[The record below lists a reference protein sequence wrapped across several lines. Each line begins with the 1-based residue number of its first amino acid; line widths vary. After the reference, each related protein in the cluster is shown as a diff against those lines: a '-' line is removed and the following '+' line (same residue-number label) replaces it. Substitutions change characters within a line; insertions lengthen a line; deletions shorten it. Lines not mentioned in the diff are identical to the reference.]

1 MINKSD
7 KVKELKAKYPSLTKG
22 VNDEIIEISGA
33 EYEQIISDWAD
44 NEIAEEQSRLEAAQL
59 RQTKIEAYTKLGL
72 TPAEIEALLPAP
84 VQPIA

>member
-7 KVKELKAKYPSLTKG
+7 KVKELKAKYPTLTKG

-72 TPAEIEALLPAP
+72 TAAEIEALLPAS

>member
-7 KVKELKAKYPSLTKG
+7 KVKELKAKYPTLTKG

-72 TPAEIEALLPAP
+72 TAAEIEALLPAP

>member
-7 KVKELKAKYPSLTKG
+7 KVKELKAKYPTLTKG

-44 NEIAEEQSRLEAAQL
+44 NEIAEEQSKLEAAQL

>member
-7 KVKELKAKYPSLTKG
+7 KVKELKAKYPTLTKG
-22 VNDEIIEISGA
+22 VNDNIIEISGA

-59 RQTKIEAYTKLGL
+59 RQTKIEANTKLGL
-72 TPAEIEALLPAP
+72 TPSEIEALLPAP